1 LVNGLK
7 EAQIVSEE
15 KSDFSKVYEEIS
27 ALKSIMDDFAKVVA
41 SVFNEIKASISS
53 IYESTQA
60 IQTSI
65 QNLSSTLPQQLK
77 EALQEDINGLK
88 EVIQSV
94 KEGVAAAPSAFAAP
108 AQEEAASPG
117 VVYARAS
124 LRGPASAFSPLI
136 EALERRATAADI
148 ASKLE
153 DVRDTLQSRYP
164 SNPAF
169 YEMTKIAKQLRSKG
183 SAKLDRSATNELMR
197 MAEEW
202 SERIVK

>member
-1 LVNGLK
+1 MG
-7 EAQIVSEE
+7 EE
-15 KSDFSKVYEEIS
+15 KNSISKIYQEIS

-53 IYESTQA
+53 IQANTQA
-60 IQTSI
+60 IQASI
-65 QNLSSTLPQQLK
+65 QNLNSTLPQQLQ
-77 EALQEDINGLK
+77 ESLQEDLNSLK
-88 EVIQSV
+88 EAIESV
-94 KEGVAAAPSAFAAP
+94 QVGVPATSAFAAP
-108 AQEEAASPG
+108 AEEDVGSTG
-117 VVYARAS
+117 VIYARAG

-136 EALERRATAADI
+136 EALERRSNAADI
-148 ASKLE
+148 AGTLE

-169 YEMTKIAKQLRSKG
+169 YEMTKVAKQLRNKG
-183 SAKLDRSATNELMR
+183 SAKLDRMATNELMR

>member
-1 LVNGLK
+1 MGEDN
-7 EAQIVSEE
+7 VSKIFQE
-15 KSDFSKVYEEIS
+15 VS

-53 IYESTQA
+53 IQASTQA
-60 IQTSI
+60 IQSSI
-65 QNLSSTLPQQLK
+65 QNLNSTLPQQLRDALK
-77 EALQEDINGLK
+77 EDLSSFK
-88 EVIQSV
+88 EVIKSIQV
-94 KEGVAAAPSAFAAP
+94 GVPASSAFAAP
-108 AQEEAASPG
+108 AEGDVGTPG
-117 VVYARAS
+117 VIHARAG

-136 EALERRATAADI
+136 EALEMRSTAADI

-169 YEMTKIAKQLRSKG
+169 YEMTRVAKQLRNKG
-183 SAKLDRSATNELMR
+183 SAKLDRMATNELIKL
-197 MAEEW
+197 AEEW

>member
-1 LVNGLK
+1 MG
-7 EAQIVSEE
+7 EE
-15 KSDFSKVYEEIS
+15 KVNVSRIYEELS

-41 SVFNEIKASISS
+41 SVFNEVKNNISS
-53 IYESTQA
+53 IQANIQA

-65 QNLSSTLPQQLK
+65 QNLQAAVPQQLRSL
-77 EALQEDINGLK
+77 LQEDLKSLK
-88 EVIQSV
+88 EAIQSIPA
-94 KEGVAAAPSAFAAP
+94 GVAATSPAFAAP
-108 AQEEAASPG
+108 AEQDVASPA
-117 VVYARAS
+117 VVHARAG

-136 EALERRATAADI
+136 EALEKRSTAADI

-153 DVRDTLQSRYP
+153 EVRDTLQARYP

-169 YEMTKIAKQLRSKG
+169 YEMTKIAKQLKSKG
-183 SAKLDRSATNELMR
+183 SAKLDRSATNELIR

>member
-1 LVNGLK
+1 MG
-7 EAQIVSEE
+7 EE
-15 KSDFSKVYEEIS
+15 RNNISKIYEELS

-53 IYESTQA
+53 IQANTQA
-60 IQTSI
+60 IQSSI
-65 QNLSSTLPQQLK
+65 QNLNSTLPQQLQ
-77 EALQEDINGLK
+77 ESLQEDLNSLK
-88 EVIQSV
+88 EAIESV
-94 KEGVAAAPSAFAAP
+94 QVGIPATSAFAAP
-108 AQEEAASPG
+108 AEEDVGSPG
-117 VVYARAS
+117 VIYARAG

-136 EALERRATAADI
+136 EALEMRSTAADI

-169 YEMTKIAKQLRSKG
+169 YEMTKVAKQLKNKG
-183 SAKLDRSATNELMR
+183 SAKLDRMATNELMR

-202 SERIVK
+202 SERVVK